1 MMRLSPSLDRTS
13 SKATSA
19 FLSRPV
25 SQMRE
30 LERDLPS
37 DESSCTRLAVIGRGR
52 LGMALAA
59 GVGEGRRRSGRRRAE
74 VIGPLGHGADG
85 AGAEAV
91 LLCVPDKQIATA
103 ASAIA
108 PGPAVGHCS
117 GATGL
122 DPLAPHEALS
132 LNPLRTVTRDG
143 ASLAGAGAAIAG
155 STPRALALAGELAAS
170 LGMRAVEVA
179 DGDRAAYH

>member
-1 MMRLSPSLDRTS
+1 MTRPSPSRGRTS
-13 SKATSA
+13 SKATNA

-59 GVGEGRRRSGRRRAE
+59 AFGEARSRSGRRRYE

-103 ASAIA
+103 A
-108 PGPAVGHCS
+108 
-117 GATGL
+117 
-122 DPLAPHEALS
+122 
-132 LNPLRTVTRDG
+132 
-143 ASLAGAGAAIAG
+143 
-155 STPRALALAGELAAS
+155 
-170 LGMRAVEVA
+170 
-179 DGDRAAYH
+179 